1 MNHMNGA
8 QLHRNGKG
16 SALALADLFQQF
28 DVDGDGRI
36 SRHDAAAT
44 GVPEEEFDAA
54 DHDGDGYWSVHELSA
69 WLCSDR

>member
-16 SALALADLFQQF
+16 TAQVLADLFHQF
-28 DVDGDGRI
+28 DADGDGRI
-36 SRHDAAAT
+36 SRNDAAAT

-69 WLCSDR
+69 WLRSDR